1 MKTLLRNQQE
11 ALAANKLARSRTAD
25 WRRSTFTPFKKGD
38 QVWLDSRNL
47 KTIYHKKTKPK
58 WEEPFVITKVLGPVT
73 YRLKLLTSWQIHNVF
88 HAMLLKPYREN
99 EIYRENFTEP
109 PPEPPP
115 ELVEGEKRS
124 MKSRLSMVTGNR
136 DNFQWWQNTGWLQ
149 KMPPPLTF
157 LLSPSRHMFPF
168 QQYDMDKDHLQ
179 SHWLLGRYKTCAG
192 NRKRPDSHYPLT
204 FRPLQNH
211 WKVLNCWHVFIPLW
225 WLYYTVSAFLSTL
238 SLKNALIWLQT
249 WEWLPFITLFL

>member
-1 MKTLLRNQQE
+1 MKTLLWNQQE
-11 ALAANKLARSRTAD
+11 ALAANELARSRMAD
-25 WRRSTFTPFKKGD
+25 WWRSTFTPFKKGD

-58 WEEPFVITKVLGPVT
+58 WEGPFVITKVLGPVT

-88 HAMLLKPYREN
+88 HATLLKPYREN

-136 DNFQWWQNTGWLQ
+136 DKDINITSNGGVILFPMPHGNQNMHFPMMAKYWL
-149 KMPPPLTF
+149 T
-157 LLSPSRHMFPF
+157 
-168 QQYDMDKDHLQ
+168 
-179 SHWLLGRYKTCAG
+179 T
-192 NRKRPDSHYPLT
+192 
-204 FRPLQNH
+204 
-211 WKVLNCWHVFIPLW
+211 
-225 WLYYTVSAFLSTL
+225 
-238 SLKNALIWLQT
+238 KNATTFNFSFVSI
-249 WEWLPFITLFL
+249 